1 MDGRESNRS
10 VTSGRLHHQHPQ
22 RVKNHTSWQV
32 KKKQRRL
39 QCRSPVLSLFRTER
53 LSVFSFFFFFFKKC
67 SLRGR
72 GCRVGRPVVQS
83 GQSIPVGFL
92 TPGAIKTRWRPG
104 GWGRSWAGRLKSG
117 TGWRSSHPSELALV
131 TRGQRR
137 LEGKRSKL
145 LFRSKKMYIRVL
157 FSVCVKMTENS
168 DTVSGTD
175 LALLLKHYANAWQIF
190 KHDIQHTWR
199 AAPRTQSSCGPCI
212 NLGSAD
218 CVKLNS
224 CIFAKNKTSTE
235 RRRAFKSNLQTPASV
250 SKWTLCLFLIQIL
263 IQGDT
268 RCSFSVSWL

>member
-117 TGWRSSHPSELALV
+117 TGWRSSRPSELALV

-190 KHDIQHTWR
+190 KHDIQHTWT
-199 AAPRTQSSCGPCI
+199 P

-224 CIFAKNKTSTE
+224 CIFASARAGLKHQPKGAEPSNAASK
-235 RRRAFKSNLQTPASV
+235 RRP
-250 SKWTLCLFLIQIL
+250 LCQN
-263 IQGDT
+263 GH
-268 RCSFSVSWL
+268 CAYS